1 MRKLTGAIAKS
12 KTTVIFINQIRE
24 KIGVM
29 FGSPETTPGGRAL
42 KFYSSCRVDVRRIGQ
57 LKDGEMVVG
66 QRVKVKVVKNKV
78 APPFRVAEFDMMH
91 ADGISVEGDIL
102 DLAIAAKL
110 VDKTGTWL
118 RYGEVHLGQG
128 REKARQFLKDNP
140 AVAQEIR
147 DKILTAKDDVIT
159 MASESG
165 GE

>member
-1 MRKLTGAIAKS
+1 
-12 KTTVIFINQIRE
+12 
-24 KIGVM
+24 
-29 FGSPETTPGGRAL
+29 
-42 KFYSSCRVDVRRIGQ
+42 
-57 LKDGEMVVG
+57 VVG
-66 QRVKVKVVKNKV
+66 QRVRVKVVKNKV

-128 REKARQFLKDNP
+128 REKARLFLKENP
-140 AVAQEIR
+140 KVAQELR
-147 DKILTAKDDVIT
+147 EKILASKDAVIT
-159 MASESG
+159 VVAADGGG